1 MAETLI
7 GDGYCQVRLATATGT
22 AQDEPPLR
30 LGGKSPGRLISAAK
44 LFLIDGITASPL
56 GKQIIKG
63 EASQHTEIA
72 VSLQA
77 GQALLLQLLLD
88 TAAGNHLAKIRFA
101 RRQKRMND
109 PRPFTNRAVW
119 TR

>member
-1 MAETLI
+1 MAEALI

-63 EASQHTEIA
+63 EASQHAEIA

-88 TAAGNHLAKIRFA
+88 TAAGNHPAKIRFA